1 MFLSNGI
8 FGSQSRGRFKF
19 CAFICL
25 DSTLLK
31 VLETHLTVCVK
42 YALLCLVLG
51 VVCTM
56 YLNRIKFKC
65 CSTPRHIR
73 FHDTFSNLR
82 YESFQNEF
90 IRLSNKYF
98 SLCLD
103 FHRMTFYFGVIHFCS
118 SALSLEY
125 NCSICSR
132 ITQQVLT
139 FPSNCSNCNSPV
151 ETRMK
156 VVGILYEYRACFI
169 LFTA

>member
-1 MFLSNGI
+1 MLCIHLFRQYLVKSLRNTPDSLCKICVTLS
-8 FGSQSRGRFKF
+8 RLRR
-19 CAFICL
+19 CL
-25 DSTLLK
+25 YN
-31 VLETHLTVCVK
+31 VH
-42 YALLCLVLG
+42 
-51 VVCTM
+51 
-56 YLNRIKFKC
+56 NRIKFKC

-73 FHDTFSNLR
+73 FHDTFSNLW
-82 YESFQNEF
+82 YGSFQNEF

-125 NCSICSR
+125 NCSICFR

-169 LFTA
+169 LITA